1 MRHHRHR
8 QSLRLFASPLVVFRF
23 LARHQG
29 LRLFAVYDP
38 TERILQPIEYEHMHG
53 NVLGT

>member
-1 MRHHRHR
+1 
-8 QSLRLFASPLVVFRF
+8 
-23 LARHQG
+23 
-29 LRLFAVYDP
+29 LFAVYDP